1 MSIPITNI
9 KLNKNTEFQAVF
21 QEYVF
26 FKFLNIFYC
35 ISYNTLFIPQISQ
48 EAEFIF
54 LLFWYLTIIM
64 ENITIKNLH
73 LQDNYKLIN

>member
-54 LLFWYLTIIM
+54 LFILVPNNNNGKYYNK
-64 ENITIKNLH
+64 EP
-73 LQDNYKLIN
+73 